1 MAAERLHIEA
11 TNDIP
16 GIILNPEGFVR
27 VYGRGLMGFN
37 PDMSAKIFG
46 WIEEYLKSPARIT
59 TVIIAME
66 YLNSFSAKVLVSI
79 LKEISRVSEKG
90 SHYFIHWCYEEEDED
105 ILERGEFIA
114 ATLNIPIDFIRT
126 PDITQSFLSLRI

>member
-37 PDMSAKIFG
+37 PDMSVKIFE

-79 LKEISRVSEKG
+79 LKEISRVTEKSG
-90 SHYFIHWCYEEEDED
+90 HYFIHWCYEEEDED

-126 PDITQSFLSLRI
+126 PDITQSFLSLKI